1 MRKRKRQ
8 VVKKLIQ
15 CAAIIAA
22 GVTAKVRA
30 QAGKLGYDILL
41 NEREGLFGFYL
52 YKGNDLT
59 ATNTEGNT
67 PCIFSRDFDNVNE
80 QEYTASIENCGNFI
94 YVQGAADDDGSQPV
108 TTVDGEGATGLDLIE
123 VFCDATD
130 AEYHR
135 PAV

>member
-1 MRKRKRQ
+1 MTFCLTK
-8 VVKKLIQ
+8 
-15 CAAIIAA
+15 
-22 GVTAKVRA
+22 
-30 QAGKLGYDILL
+30 
-41 NEREGLFGFYL
+41 ERDCLAFYL

-108 TTVDGEGATGLDLIE
+108 TTVDGEGATGLDLVE

-130 AEYHR
+130 IARKYQQGKQR
-135 PAV
+135 